1 MIVIDNTNVRKF
13 EIYPYIKLANRYIK
27 YINRH
32 MIRYI
37 KLANRYRYSVL
48 VLETQTP
55 WAKNPEELSRR
66 NTHGVARE
74 LIAKKVKDWQSLSP
88 W

>member
-1 MIVIDNTNVRKF
+1 MKQVWSPVIVIDNTNVQKF
-13 EIYPYIKLANRYIK
+13 EIYP
-27 YINRH
+27 
-32 MIRYI
+32 YI

-55 WAKNPEELSRR
+55 WAKDPEELARR
-66 NTHGVARE
+66 NTHGVARD
-74 LIAKKVKDWQSLSP
+74 LIAKKVKQWQPLSP

>member
-1 MIVIDNTNVRKF
+1 MVVIDNTNVQKF
-13 EIYPYIKLANRYIK
+13 EIYPYIKLAK
-27 YINRH
+27 
-32 MIRYI
+32 
-37 KLANRYRYSVL
+37 RYRYSVL

-74 LIAKKVKDWQSLSP
+74 LITKKVKDWQSLSP